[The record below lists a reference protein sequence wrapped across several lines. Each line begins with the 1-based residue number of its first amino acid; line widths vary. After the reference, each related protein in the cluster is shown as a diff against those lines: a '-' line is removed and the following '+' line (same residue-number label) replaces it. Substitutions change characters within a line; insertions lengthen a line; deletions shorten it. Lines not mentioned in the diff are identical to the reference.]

1 MTSDIDKYD
10 NNFDFSEDQKD
21 SSALDQYGV
30 WIKKHPEELDENL
43 TKNEEVILN
52 TENTGEDVLFND
64 FDTGT
69 EENTA
74 LEVNTEN
81 TDKNTIENTEEINMD
96 IDEFEELDMEGFLDE
111 NEENQDESSK
121 NMIDDLPDFE
131 DTEIVPQNKN
141 EDFDESINNEIKSY
155 EDIEN
160 KNSNDE
166 FDSMLEDFEPFSFD
180 DEHIDEHIEEKDTP
194 AEASLQSAHTEENY
208 IESDTTD
215 DVSEFDALLD
225 SLNNGE
231 SPSLTPEIEEKDSGA
246 EEININIDVDETSDI
261 TSITDQKDFDEDTI
275 ALTPP
280 ISDIEMFKEKD
291 KTENN
296 NEKESSFIIKNTVIE
311 PENINEIREENRKIL
326 NDGKTQEE
334 DSFDEIENSSD
345 EDIQKLAEENSFN
358 DIEAFTKELTED
370 SSEFEVFDDIGS
382 LDIEDNIF
390 EEEHEEIEEHEIK
403 EESGE
408 VIKTET
414 SSNTS
419 SSNTNFDKATEILM
433 QIASELST
441 IKNELANLKTDLAAK
456 NDKIEALTAETEKTK
471 ETGEKVKNTENDN
484 TGFFMD
490 SDSDE
495 TIALTGDELN
505 NILITADFTDDTKG
519 FKEEDDDDEHEIP
532 ESLDLS
538 FEEKKEVEINTSKSL
553 EQTENTEIDL
563 KDEESFEIPQELDIS
578 AIEDTEFS
586 DNKDL
591 HDMKIE
597 PSHINSS
604 NEDFRYLDEDS
615 SEELQSEVSD
625 YIMETEELNNIPD
638 SQEIDLDLPEL
649 ENDFDNLKETEEEI
663 FNKSLNTSEEFKNEI
678 LNTSDITTS
687 TEIEKEKTASK
698 SENSGLKNIS
708 NELYNSEEKTISSG
722 LTKEIKSVLAYMDQL
737 LESLPDNKIKEFAE
751 SEYFDKY
758 NRIFDEL
765 GIS

>member
-180 DEHIDEHIEEKDTP
+180 DEHIDEKDTP

-231 SPSLTPEIEEKDSGA
+231 SPSLTPEIEEKDSAA

-370 SSEFEVFDDIGS
+370 SSEFEVFDDIGA